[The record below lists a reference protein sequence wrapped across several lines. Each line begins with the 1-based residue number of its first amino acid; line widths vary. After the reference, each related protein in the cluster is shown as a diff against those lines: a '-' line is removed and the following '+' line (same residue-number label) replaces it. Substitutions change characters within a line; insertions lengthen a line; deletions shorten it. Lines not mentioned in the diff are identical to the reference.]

1 MKLRL
6 LLGSLALSLALVASA
21 ALPSVKLKNLQ
32 GKPVDTAKL
41 SNGGKPMVISFFAS
55 WCKPC
60 KRELSAIHEVY
71 PDWVE
76 ETGVKLVAI
85 STDKAQEAAKVKSY
99 VDSEGWEYE
108 VLLDPNS
115 DFLRAMGIQQIPHL
129 LIIDGQGK
137 VVESRSGY
145 TDGSESHVIE
155 KLRELTGKSGKKSG
169 KKSKK

>member
-1 MKLRL
+1 MKLIVKFAV
-6 LLGSLALSLALVASA
+6 ALCAMILPFTSEA
-21 ALPSVKLKNLQ
+21 ALPSVKLKDLS
-32 GKPVDTAKL
+32 GRTVDTSKL

-71 PDWVE
+71 EDWVE

-85 STDKAQEAAKVKSY
+85 SIDQGQNSAKVKPF
-99 VDSEGWEYE
+99 VDAEGWEYDI
-108 VLLDPNS
+108 LLDPNS

-129 LIIDGQGK
+129 LIIDGQGN

-145 TDGSESHVIE
+145 TEGAEGHVIE
-155 KLRELTGKSGKKSG
+155 KLREITSGAKKS
-169 KKSKK
+169 SKKK